1 LLILAID
8 TAATLGSVA
17 LVELP
22 DNSQAASVRP
32 LALTAA
38 VLKQHAETLIERI
51 EWCFEI
57 SGRKKEDLEAVV
69 YVRGPGSFTGLRT
82 GLATAKGIA
91 IGLDISIV
99 GVSTLKCLAVNVAPH
114 PDPVA
119 VITDARRSEV
129 FVGCYDVSD
138 AFRDPVTLLEEQA
151 AAPAHALSLLEKTLA
166 GRGSCILTGNGIVA
180 YEDVFSQLKAE
191 NGWTRAPAFSSTPNV
206 LNAAFLGVLRLIK
219 GESDDVNAAVPVY
232 LRDSGA
238 VPMKSGRDS

>member
-1 LLILAID
+1 
-8 TAATLGSVA
+8 VA
-17 LVELP
+17 LVEWS
-22 DNSQAASVRP
+22 DNSETASIKP

-91 IGLDISIV
+91 IGLDIRIV
-99 GVSTLKCLAVNVAPH
+99 GVSTLKCLAVNMAPH

-119 VITDARRSEV
+119 VVTDARRSEV

-151 AAPAHALSLLEKTLA
+151 AAPAHALQLLEKTVA
-166 GRGSCILTGNGIVA
+166 GSGRCILTGNGIGV

-191 NGWTRAPAFSSTPNV
+191 NGWTRAPEYASAPSA
-206 LNAAFLGVLRLIK
+206 LNAAFLGILRLIK
-219 GESDDVNAAVPVY
+219 GQSDDVNDAVPVY

-238 VPMKSGRDS
+238 VPMKSVLDS